1 MNASAEH
8 NLSSVER
15 ALRLLEVVAAGP
27 PLGATELA
35 GRLDTS
41 KATAFRLARTL
52 QANGYLEQLED
63 ARYRLGSRC
72 MILAARASGEIDLR
86 HELRGAEEDL
96 HARTEETVLLTVLSG
111 RFAVC
116 LDSIPSTRGV
126 VTVAQIGTVWPP
138 HAVSGGLAIL
148 AHDAEQCDEYLAE
161 PLTKHAPDT
170 ITDSERLRSELAE
183 VRRAGYAVNHS
194 YLRSGVCAVG
204 AVVRKA
210 SGKPV
215 AALSVMLP
223 EFRLRETGVAALGD
237 VVRTVADEASR
248 RLGWLGDPPI
258 DEGGA
263 DSLP

>member
-1 MNASAEH
+1 VRASAEP

-15 ALRLLEVVAAGP
+15 ALRLLELVADGP

-35 GRLDTS
+35 ARLGTS

-72 MILAARASGEIDLR
+72 LVLAARASHEVDLR
-86 HELRGAEEDL
+86 QELRWAEEAL
-96 HARTEETVLLTVLSG
+96 HAKTEETVLLTVLSG

-116 LDSIPSTRGV
+116 LDSIPSTRAV
-126 VTVAQIGTVWPP
+126 VTVAQIGTVWTP

-148 AHDAEQCDEYLAE
+148 AEDDEVCAEYLTE
-161 PLTKHAPDT
+161 PLINHTADT
-170 ITDSERLRSELAE
+170 ITDPDQLRTVLAKARQ
-183 VRRAGYAVNHS
+183 VGYAVNYN
-194 YLRSGVCAVG
+194 YLRAEVCAVG
-204 AVVRKA
+204 AVVRNP

-223 EFRLRETGVAALGD
+223 EFRLRETGEEFLGRT
-237 VVRTVADEASR
+237 VRTVADQASG
-248 RLGWLGDPPI
+248 RLGWRGASPGDERP
-258 DEGGA
+258 
-263 DSLP
+263 